1 MDKIIK
7 CSLIA
12 VLLTLSGATFAD
24 KVCLK
29 LTVSGNK
36 VKQSRL
42 LSPSSMP
49 CPKNYSEVI
58 DTAQFTGPQGV
69 AGLQGAQGAPG
80 LTGAQG
86 PAGPQGATG
95 ARGAQGP
102 TGGVA
107 TPVLGAGELM
117 TGVYG
122 GTFYPTEAGQFFLH
136 TYSFPFIL
144 ATPITATHYIQRTGT
159 PPPECPGTA
168 EAPNAL
174 PGHLCIF
181 ETQDQNRTEPGVFN
195 PVTGAETIDN
205 SWKYGF
211 GVLTE
216 SIDNQSNTMLYGTFA
231 VRAQASS

>member
-1 MDKIIK
+1 MDKAIK

-12 VLLTLSGATFAD
+12 VLLSLSGAAYAD
-24 KVCLK
+24 KICLK
-29 LTVSGNK
+29 LTVAGNK

-42 LSPSSMP
+42 LTPSSSP
-49 CPKNYSEVI
+49 CPKGYSEVI

-69 AGLQGAQGAPG
+69 AGLQGPQGLP
-80 LTGAQG
+80 GAQG

-95 ARGAQGP
+95 ARGPQGP

-122 GTFYPTEAGQFFLH
+122 GTFYPTAAGQFFIH

-144 ATPITATHYIQRTGT
+144 ANPIVGAHYIKFNDA
-159 PPPECPGTA
+159 PIPEYPGTK
-168 EAPNAL
+168 ENPDAL
-174 PGHLCIF
+174 PGHLCLY
-181 ETQDQNRTEPGVFN
+181 ERDGLNRTDPGIIN
-195 PVTGAETIDN
+195 PVTGAETFDA

-211 GVLTE
+211 GIITE
-216 SIDNQSNTMLYGTFA
+216 SVDAASNTLLYSSFA
-231 VRAQASS
+231 VRAPANN